1 MIPRPQPVA
10 RLRLIGFPH
19 AGGGASSFF
28 SWGAGLA
35 DFGIEMRAV
44 QYPGRETRF
53 SEACISDAALLV
65 RAIVDHWEEIA
76 GAGPVALFG
85 HSMGAVLAYEVAAEL
100 ARQSAGFQPVR
111 LFVSG
116 HQAPALPYRAP
127 QLRAVADAELVPAV
141 ARHFGGIPAELQDN
155 PDIAEVIRPIL
166 RADLTLVETYRWRA
180 APRLTLPISAWG
192 GLGDPWA
199 TEPELQ
205 AWSEYTSSGF
215 VLRRYPGDHF
225 FLQQNREHLWAD
237 VAGDL
242 GS

>member
-53 SEACISDAALLV
+53 GEACISDAALLV
-65 RAIVDHWEEIA
+65 RAIVYHWEEIA

-127 QLRAVADAELVPAV
+127 HLRAVADAELIPAV

-166 RADLTLVETYRWRA
+166 RADLTLV
-180 APRLTLPISAWG
+180 
-192 GLGDPWA
+192 
-199 TEPELQ
+199 
-205 AWSEYTSSGF
+205 
-215 VLRRYPGDHF
+215 
-225 FLQQNREHLWAD
+225 
-237 VAGDL
+237 
-242 GS
+242 